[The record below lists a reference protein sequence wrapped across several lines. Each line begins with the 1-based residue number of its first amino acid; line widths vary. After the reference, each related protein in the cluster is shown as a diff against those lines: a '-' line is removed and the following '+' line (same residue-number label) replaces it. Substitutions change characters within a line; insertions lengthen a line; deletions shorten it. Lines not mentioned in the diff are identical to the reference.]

1 MRNAEIAAH
10 FDELGDLYEL
20 DGAVVYR
27 VVAYRNAAKA
37 IREAPMSVEELA
49 RQGKATS
56 LSGVGKTIAEKIDAL
71 LETGQIPSAVK
82 LKAKYPPGL
91 VEITRIPGLGPKK
104 ARKLFDTLGVDSL
117 DALKAAVEQERV
129 RDVPGFGIK
138 TEETIPHA
146 IAAGETAPSPRILH
160 SQAARI
166 ADSLVSV
173 LRDHPAC
180 EQIEVA
186 GSLRRWA
193 DTCKDIDIVAT
204 AADARALV
212 DAFARLPLLGEV
224 HRAGEAGAR
233 AVTHN
238 GIAVDFRIVAPENWG
253 NLLQHLTGSGK
264 HNEAMRT
271 EAVKRGF
278 HISEYGVLDDST
290 ETTHSCATEEEVYEL
305 VGMQFIPPELRE
317 NRGELEAARKKKL
330 PKLVEPEDVRGEL
343 HCHTVASDGRQTI
356 EQMADAAR
364 ERGYGFIAITDPS
377 ATHAP
382 ARAPGFGD
390 DGQPDALKATIER
403 IAELN
408 ASGDHKPVTILAG
421 SEINIGLDGSL
432 DYDQELVEQLDWVM
446 ASVHTSFRV
455 GEKEMTK
462 RMIAAM
468 ENPLVDCIGHPT
480 GRLIQRRE
488 PYAIDMEK
496 VIEAAARTGT
506 FLEINGN
513 PDRRDLN
520 EMWARHAAEAGVK
533 ICLTSDGHGTE
544 TLRNV
549 RYAVAT
555 ARRAWLTKA
564 HVANTREWKALDKLR
579 KRTP

>member
-49 RQGKATS
+49 RHGKATS

-104 ARKLFDTLGVDSL
+104 ARKLFDTLGIDSL
-117 DALKAAVEQERV
+117 DALKAAVAEERV
-129 RDVPGFGIK
+129 RDVPGFGVK
-138 TEETIPHA
+138 TEETIAHA
-146 IAAGETAPSPRILH
+146 LASGETAPAARVLH
-160 SQAARI
+160 SQAARV
-166 ADSLVSV
+166 AASLVSV
-173 LRDHPAC
+173 LVEHPAC
-180 EQIEVA
+180 EQVEVA

-204 AADARALV
+204 ASDPRALV
-212 DAFARLPLLGEV
+212 DAFAELPLLGEV

-233 AVTHN
+233 GITHN
-238 GIAVDFRIVAPENWG
+238 GVAVDFRIVAPENWG

-271 EAVKRGF
+271 DAVKRGF
-278 HISEYGVLDDST
+278 HVSEYGVIDDST
-290 ETTHSCATEEEVYEL
+290 ETTHSCATEEEVYAL
-305 VGMQFIPPELRE
+305 VGMQHIPPELRE
-317 NRGELEAARKKKL
+317 NRGELEAARQREL
-330 PKLVEPEDVRGEL
+330 PVLVEPGDVRGEL

-356 EQMADAAR
+356 EQMAEAAR
-364 ERGYGFIAITDPS
+364 ERGYGYIAITDHS
-377 ATHAP
+377 ATH
-382 ARAPGFGD
+382 GFGND
-390 DGQPDALKATIER
+390 VQADALKATIER

-408 ASGDHKPVTILAG
+408 AAGDYAPVRILAG

-432 DYDQELVEQLDWVM
+432 DYDDGVVAQLDWVM
-446 ASVHTSFRV
+446 ASVHTSFRI
-455 GEKEMTK
+455 GETEMTK
-462 RMIAAM
+462 RVIAAM

-488 PYAIDMEK
+488 PYAIGMEK
-496 VIEAAARTGT
+496 VIAAAARTGT

-533 ICLTSDGHGTE
+533 ICLTSDGHGTD
-544 TLRNV
+544 TLSNV

-555 ARRAWLTKA
+555 ARRAWLTA
-564 HVANTREWKALDKLR
+564 ENVANAREWPDLDALR
-579 KRTP
+579 KRP

>member
-37 IREAPMSVEELA
+37 IREAPVSVAELA
-49 RQGKATS
+49 REGKATS

-71 LETGQIPSAVK
+71 LETGEIPSAVK

-117 DALKAAVEQERV
+117 DALKEAVELEKV
-129 RDVPGFGIK
+129 RHVPGFGEK
-138 TEETIPHA
+138 TEETIAHA
-146 IAAGETAPSPRILH
+146 IASGETAPAARVLH
-160 SQAARI
+160 SQAKRI
-166 ADSLVSV
+166 ADTLVSV

-180 EQIEVA
+180 DQVEVA
-186 GSLRRWA
+186 GSLRRWT

-204 AADARALV
+204 ASNARELV
-212 DAFARLPLLGEV
+212 DAFADMPLLGEV

-233 AVTHN
+233 GVTHN
-238 GIAVDFRIVAPENWG
+238 GIAVDFRIVPPENWG

-271 EAVKRGF
+271 DAVKRGF
-278 HISEYGVLDDST
+278 HVSEYGVIDDST
-290 ETTHSCATEEEVYEL
+290 GTTYSCPTEEEVYEL
-305 VGMQFIPPELRE
+305 VEMQFIPPELRE
-317 NRGELEAARKKKL
+317 NRGELEAARKHEL
-330 PKLVEPEDVRGEL
+330 PVLVEPGDVRGEL
-343 HCHTVASDGRQTI
+343 HCHTVASDGRQTL
-356 EQMADAAR
+356 EQMAEAAR
-364 ERGYGFIAITDPS
+364 ERGYDFIAITDHS
-377 ATHAP
+377 ATH
-382 ARAPGFGD
+382 GFGND
-390 DGQPDALKATIER
+390 VQPDALRATIER

-408 ASGDHKPVTILAG
+408 ASGEFAPVRILAG
-421 SEINIGLDGSL
+421 SEINIGLDGEL
-432 DYDQELVEQLDWVM
+432 DYDDELVAQLDWVM

-462 RMIAAM
+462 RVITAM

-520 EMWARHAAEAGVK
+520 DIWARHAAEAGVK
-533 ICLTSDGHGTE
+533 ICLTSDGHGTD
-544 TLRNV
+544 TLSNV

-555 ARRAWLTKA
+555 ARRAWLTA
-564 HVANTREWKALDKLR
+564 DNVANTRKWPDLNNLR
-579 KRTP
+579 KRST

>member
-37 IREAPMSVEELA
+37 IREAPVSVEELA
-49 RQGKATS
+49 RQGRATQ
-56 LSGVGKTIAEKIDAL
+56 LAGVGKTIAEKIDTL
-71 LETGQIPSAVK
+71 LETGAIPSATK

-91 VEITRIPGLGPKK
+91 VEVTRIPGLGPKK

-117 DALKAAVEQERV
+117 DALRAAVDQERV
-129 RDVPGFGIK
+129 RDVPGFGLK
-138 TEETIPHA
+138 TEEAIAHA
-146 IAAGETAPSPRILH
+146 IESGETAPSPRVLH
-160 SQAARI
+160 SHAARI

-173 LRDHPAC
+173 LREHPAC
-180 EQIEVA
+180 EQVEVA
-186 GSLRRWA
+186 GSLRRWG

-204 AADARALV
+204 AGDARALV
-212 DAFARLPLLGEV
+212 DAFAALPLLGEV
-224 HRAGEAGAR
+224 HRAGEAGAK

-238 GIAVDFRIVAPENWG
+238 GVPVDFRIVPPENWG

-264 HNEAMRT
+264 HNEAMRSA
-271 EAVKRGF
+271 AVKRGF
-278 HISEYGVLDDST
+278 HVSEYGVIDDST
-290 ETTHSCATEEEVYEL
+290 ETTHACATEEQVYEL
-305 VGMQFIPPELRE
+305 LGMQWIPPELRE
-317 NRGELEAARKKKL
+317 NRGELEAACKKKL
-330 PKLVEPEDVRGEL
+330 PKLVEPGDVRGEL

-356 EQMADAAR
+356 EEMAAAAV
-364 ERGYGFIAITDPS
+364 ERGYGYIAITDHS
-377 ATHAP
+377 ATH
-382 ARAPGFGD
+382 GFGND
-390 DGQPDALKATIER
+390 VSPDQLKETIER
-403 IAELN
+403 VAELN
-408 ASGDHKPVTILAG
+408 ASRQFAPLRLLAG
-421 SEINIGLDGSL
+421 SEINIGLDGGL
-432 DYDQELVEQLDWVM
+432 DYDDELVEQLDWVM

-455 GEKEMTK
+455 GEQEMTK

-480 GRLIQRRE
+480 GRLIDRRE

-496 VIEAAARTGT
+496 VIDAAARTGT

-520 EMWARHAAEAGVK
+520 EMWARHAAEAGVH
-533 ICLTSDGHGTE
+533 ICLTSDGHGTD

-555 ARRAWLTKA
+555 ARRAWLTKTQ
-564 HVANTREWKALDKLR
+564 VANTREWKALDKLR
-579 KRTP
+579 KRGG

>member
-37 IREAPMSVEELA
+37 IREAPVSVEELA

-117 DALKAAVEQERV
+117 DALKAAVEQEKV
-129 RDVPGFGIK
+129 RDIAGFGVK
-138 TEETIPHA
+138 TEETIAHA
-146 IAAGETAPSPRILH
+146 IASGETAPSPRVLH

-180 EQIEVA
+180 EQVEVA

-204 AADARALV
+204 ASESRALV
-212 DAFARLPLLGEV
+212 DAFAELPLLGEV

-233 AVTHN
+233 GMTHN
-238 GIAVDFRIVAPENWG
+238 GIAVDFRIVSPENWG

-271 EAVKRGF
+271 EAVRRGF
-278 HISEYGVLDDST
+278 HVSEYGVIDDST
-290 ETTHSCATEEEVYEL
+290 GTTHACATEEEVYAL
-305 VGMQFIPPELRE
+305 LGMQFIPPELRE
-317 NRGELEAARKKKL
+317 NRGELKAARQ
-330 PKLVEPEDVRGEL
+330 GEL
-343 HCHTVASDGRQTI
+343 PDLIELKDIRGDLHSHTVASDGRFTI
-356 EQMADAAR
+356 EEMARAAA
-364 ERGYGFIAITDPS
+364 ERGYEYLAITDHS
-377 ATHAP
+377 ATH
-382 ARAPGFGD
+382 GFGND
-390 DGQPDALKATIER
+390 VSPNELRRQIER

-408 ASGDHKPVTILAG
+408 ASKEFAPV
-421 SEINIGLDGSL
+421 
-432 DYDQELVEQLDWVM
+432 
-446 ASVHTSFRV
+446 
-455 GEKEMTK
+455 
-462 RMIAAM
+462 
-468 ENPLVDCIGHPT
+468 
-480 GRLIQRRE
+480 
-488 PYAIDMEK
+488 
-496 VIEAAARTGT
+496 
-506 FLEINGN
+506 
-513 PDRRDLN
+513 
-520 EMWARHAAEAGVK
+520 
-533 ICLTSDGHGTE
+533 
-544 TLRNV
+544 
-549 RYAVAT
+549 
-555 ARRAWLTKA
+555 
-564 HVANTREWKALDKLR
+564 
-579 KRTP
+579 

>member
-37 IREAPMSVEELA
+37 IREAPVSVEELA
-49 RQGKATS
+49 RQGRATT
-56 LSGVGKTIAEKIDAL
+56 LAGVGRTIAEKIDAL
-71 LETGQIPSAVK
+71 LETGQIPSAAK

-117 DALKAAVEQERV
+117 DALRAAVEQEKV
-129 RDVPGFGIK
+129 RDVPGFGRK
-138 TEETIPHA
+138 TEETIALA
-146 IAAGETAPSPRILH
+146 IDTGDTAPSARILH

-166 ADSLVSV
+166 ADSLVPV

-180 EQIEVA
+180 EQVEVA
-186 GSLRRWA
+186 GSLRRWT

-204 AADARALV
+204 ATDARALV
-212 DAFARLPLLGEV
+212 DAFAQLPLLGEV
-224 HRAGEAGAR
+224 HTAGEAGAR
-233 AVTHN
+233 GVTHN

-278 HISEYGVLDDST
+278 HVSEYGVIDDST
-290 ETTHSCATEEEVYEL
+290 GTTHACATEEEVYAL
-305 VGMQFIPPELRE
+305 LGMQYIPPELRE
-317 NRGELEAARKKKL
+317 NRGELEAARKHAL
-330 PKLVEPEDVRGEL
+330 PVLVEPGDVRGEL

-356 EQMADAAR
+356 EQMAEAAR
-364 ERGYGFIAITDPS
+364 ERGYGYIAITDHS
-377 ATHAP
+377 ASH
-382 ARAPGFGD
+382 GFGND
-390 DGQPDALKATIER
+390 VQPDALKATIER

-408 ASGDHKPVTILAG
+408 ASGEYAPVRILAG
-421 SEINIGLDGSL
+421 SEVNIGLDGSL
-432 DYDQELVEQLDWVM
+432 DYDDDLVAQLDWVM
-446 ASVHTSFRV
+446 ASVHTSFRI

-462 RMIAAM
+462 RVIAAM

-480 GRLIQRRE
+480 GRLIERRE

-513 PDRRDLN
+513 PDRRDMN
-520 EMWARHAAEAGVK
+520 DIWARHAGEAGVH
-533 ICLTSDGHGTE
+533 ICLTSDGHGSD

-555 ARRAWLTKA
+555 ARRAWLTKDQI
-564 HVANTREWKALDKLR
+564 ANAREWSDLDALR
-579 KRTP
+579 KRSV

>member
-49 RQGKATS
+49 RQGRATS
-56 LSGVGKTIAEKIDAL
+56 LAGVGKTIAEKIDAL

-91 VEITRIPGLGPKK
+91 VEVTRIPGLGPKK
-104 ARKLFDTLGVDSL
+104 ARKLFDTLGVDSI
-117 DALKAAVEQERV
+117 DALRAAVEQERL
-129 RDVPGFGIK
+129 RDVPGFGRK
-138 TEETIPHA
+138 SEETIA
-146 IAAGETAPSPRILH
+146 LALETGDTAPSPRILH
-160 SQAARI
+160 SQASRI
-166 ADSLVSV
+166 ADTLVAV
-173 LRDHPAC
+173 LREHPAC
-180 EQIEVA
+180 DQVEVA

-204 AADARALV
+204 ATDPRALV
-212 DAFARLPLLGEV
+212 DAFADLPLLGEV

-238 GIAVDFRIVAPENWG
+238 GVPVDFRIVAPENWG

-278 HISEYGVLDDST
+278 HVSEYGVIDDST
-290 ETTHSCATEEEVYEL
+290 GTTHACATEEEVYAL
-305 VGMQFIPPELRE
+305 LGMQFIPPELRE

-330 PKLVEPEDVRGEL
+330 PKLVEPSEVRGEL

-356 EQMADAAR
+356 EQMAAAAV
-364 ERGYGFIAITDPS
+364 ERGYGYIAITDHS
-377 ATHAP
+377 ATH
-382 ARAPGFGD
+382 GFGD
-390 DGQPDALKATIER
+390 DVSPDQLKRTIER
-403 IAELN
+403 VAELN
-408 ASGDHKPVTILAG
+408 ASGEFGPLRILAG
-421 SEINIGLDGSL
+421 SEINIGLDGGL
-432 DYDQELVEQLDWVM
+432 DYDDALVEQLDWVM

-462 RMIAAM
+462 RMITAM
-468 ENPLVDCIGHPT
+468 EHPLVDCIGHPT
-480 GRLIQRRE
+480 GRLIARRE

-520 EMWARHAAEAGVK
+520 DIWARHAAEAGVH

-544 TLRNV
+544 TLANV
-549 RYAVAT
+549 RYSVAT
-555 ARRAWLTKA
+555 ARRAWLTA
-564 HVANTREWKALDKLR
+564 TQVANTREWKDLNRLR
-579 KRTP
+579 KRGQTLK

>member
-37 IREAPMSVEELA
+37 IREAPVSVAELA
-49 RQGKATS
+49 LQGKATT

-71 LETGQIPSAVK
+71 LETGQIPSAAK

-104 ARKLFDTLGVDSL
+104 ARRLFDTLGVDSL

-129 RDVPGFGIK
+129 RDVPGFGVK
-138 TEETIPHA
+138 TEETIAHA
-146 IAAGETAPSPRILH
+146 LAAGDTAPSPRILH

-180 EQIEVA
+180 DQVEVA
-186 GSLRRWA
+186 GSLRRWT

-204 AADARALV
+204 ASDARALV
-212 DAFARLPLLGEV
+212 DVFAELPLLGEV

-233 AVTHN
+233 GVTHN
-238 GIAVDFRIVAPENWG
+238 GVAVDFRIVAPENWG

-271 EAVKRGF
+271 DAVKRGF

-290 ETTHSCATEEEVYEL
+290 GTTHSCATEEEVYER
-305 VGMQFIPPELRE
+305 VGLQYIPPELRE
-317 NRGELEAARKKKL
+317 NRGELDAARKRQL
-330 PKLVEPEDVRGEL
+330 PVLVELADVRGEL
-343 HCHTVASDGRQTI
+343 HCHTVASDGRQTL
-356 EQMADAAR
+356 EQMAEAAR
-364 ERGYGFIAITDPS
+364 ERGYGYIAITDHS
-377 ATHAP
+377 ATH
-382 ARAPGFGD
+382 GFGND
-390 DGQPDALKATIER
+390 VQPDALRATIER
-403 IAELN
+403 VAELN
-408 ASGDHKPVTILAG
+408 ASGEYAPLRILAG

-432 DYDQELVEQLDWVM
+432 DYDEELVEQLDWVM
-446 ASVHTSFRV
+446 ASVHTSFRI

-462 RMIAAM
+462 RVIAAM
-468 ENPLVDCIGHPT
+468 ENPLVDCVGHPT
-480 GRLIQRRE
+480 GRLIARRE

-520 EMWARHAAEAGVK
+520 EMWARHAAKAGVH
-533 ICLTSDGHGTE
+533 ICLTSDGHGTD

-555 ARRAWLTKA
+555 ARRAWLTKDQ
-564 HVANTREWKALDKLR
+564 VANTSEWKDLDNLR
-579 KRTP
+579 KRP

>member
-37 IREAPMSVEELA
+37 IREAPVSVEELA
-49 RQGKATS
+49 RTGKATS
-56 LSGVGKTIAEKIDAL
+56 LAGVGKTIAEKIDAL
-71 LETGQIPSAVK
+71 LETGQIPSAAK

-129 RDVPGFGIK
+129 RAVPGFGVK
-138 TEETIPHA
+138 TEETIAHA

-160 SQAARI
+160 SQARRI

-173 LRDHPAC
+173 LREHPAC
-180 EQIEVA
+180 MQVEVA
-186 GSLRRWA
+186 GSLRRWT

-204 AADARALV
+204 ATDARALV
-212 DAFARLPLLGEV
+212 DVFAQLPLLGEV

-233 AVTHN
+233 GVTHN

-271 EAVKRGF
+271 DAVKRGF
-278 HISEYGVLDDST
+278 HVSEYGVLDDST
-290 ETTHSCATEEEVYEL
+290 GTTHSCATEEEVYEL
-305 VGMQFIPPELRE
+305 VGLQYIPPELRE
-317 NRGELEAARKKKL
+317 NRGELEAARRHAL
-330 PKLVEPEDVRGEL
+330 PALVEPSDVRGEL
-343 HCHTVASDGRQTI
+343 HCHTVASDGRQTL
-356 EQMADAAR
+356 EQMAEAAR
-364 ERGYGFIAITDPS
+364 ERGYGYIAITDHS
-377 ATHAP
+377 ATH
-382 ARAPGFGD
+382 GFGND
-390 DGQPDALKATIER
+390 VQPDALRATIER
-403 IAELN
+403 IAEMN
-408 ASGDHKPVTILAG
+408 ASGEYAPVRILAG

-432 DYDQELVEQLDWVM
+432 DYDDELVEQLDWIM
-446 ASVHTSFRV
+446 ASVHTSFRI

-462 RMIAAM
+462 RVIAAM
-468 ENPLVDCIGHPT
+468 EHPLVDCVGHPT

-506 FLEINGN
+506 FMEINGN

-533 ICLTSDGHGTE
+533 ICLTSDGHGTD

-555 ARRAWLTKA
+555 ARRAWLTKDQ
-564 HVANTREWKALDKLR
+564 VANTHEWPELDALR
-579 KRTP
+579 KRPT

>member
-1 MRNAEIAAH
+1 MRNAEIA
-10 FDELGDLYEL
+10 EKKKKKRDLYEL

-37 IREAPMSVEELA
+37 IREAPASVEEMA
-49 RQGKATS
+49 RSGTVTS
-56 LSGVGKTIAEKIDAL
+56 LAGVGKTIAEKIDAL

-91 VEITRIPGLGPKK
+91 VEVTRIPGLGPKK
-104 ARKLFDTLGVDSL
+104 ARKLFDTLGVDSI
-117 DALKAAVEQERV
+117 DALRAAVEQERL
-129 RDVPGFGIK
+129 RDVPGFGRK
-138 TEETIPHA
+138 SEETIA
-146 IAAGETAPSPRILH
+146 LALETGDTAPTARILH
-160 SQAARI
+160 SHAARI
-166 ADSLVSV
+166 AESLVAV
-173 LRDHPAC
+173 LREHPAC
-180 EQIEVA
+180 EQVEVA
-186 GSLRRWA
+186 GSLRRWT

-212 DAFARLPLLGEV
+212 DAFAALPLLGEV

-233 AVTHN
+233 AGPHK
-238 GIAVDFRIVAPENWG
+238 GGAGDFRVVAPENWG

-264 HNEAMRT
+264 HNEALRT

-278 HISEYGVLDDST
+278 HVSEYGVIDDST
-290 ETTHSCATEEEVYEL
+290 ETTHSCATEEEVYAL
-305 VGMQFIPPELRE
+305 LGMQFIPPELRE

-330 PKLVEPEDVRGEL
+330 PQLVEMADVRGEL

-356 EQMADAAR
+356 EQMAEAAR
-364 ERGYGFIAITDPS
+364 ERGYGYIAITDHS
-377 ATHAP
+377 ATH
-382 ARAPGFGD
+382 GFGND
-390 DGQPDALKATIER
+390 VQPDALKQTIER
-403 IAELN
+403 VAALN
-408 ASGDHKPVTILAG
+408 ESGEFAPVRILAG

-432 DYDQELVEQLDWVM
+432 DYDQDLVEQLDWVM
-446 ASVHTSFRV
+446 ASVHTSFRI

-462 RMIAAM
+462 RVIAAM

-480 GRLIQRRE
+480 GRLIDRRE
-488 PYAIDMEK
+488 PYAIHVEK

-533 ICLTSDGHGTE
+533 ICLTSDGHGTG
-544 TLRNV
+544 TLSNV

-555 ARRAWLTKA
+555 ARRAWLTKKQ
-564 HVANTREWKALDKLR
+564 VANTLEWPKLDKLR
-579 KRTP
+579 KRSTLK

>member
-27 VVAYRNAAKA
+27 VIAYRNAAKA
-37 IREAPMSVEELA
+37 IREAPVSVADLA
-49 RQGKATS
+49 REGNATR
-56 LSGVGKTIAEKIDAL
+56 LAGVGKTIAEKIDAL

-117 DALKAAVEQERV
+117 DALKAAVEQEKV
-129 RDVPGFGIK
+129 RDVPGFGVK
-138 TEETIPHA
+138 TEETIAHA
-146 IAAGETAPSPRILH
+146 IASGETAPSPQILH

-166 ADSLVSV
+166 ADSLIAV
-173 LRDHPAC
+173 LREHPAC
-180 EQIEVA
+180 EQVEVA

-204 AADARALV
+204 ATDARALV
-212 DAFARLPLLGEV
+212 DAFAAMPLLGEV
-224 HRAGEAGAR
+224 HRAGEAGAKG
-233 AVTHN
+233 VTHN
-238 GIAVDFRIVAPENWG
+238 GVAVDFRIVAPENWG

-264 HNEAMRT
+264 HNEALRT
-271 EAVKRGF
+271 DAVKRGF
-278 HISEYGVLDDST
+278 HVSEYGVIDDET
-290 ETTHSCATEEEVYEL
+290 ETTHACATEDEVYEL
-305 VGMQFIPPELRE
+305 LGMQFIPPELRE

-330 PKLVEPEDVRGEL
+330 PKLVEPGDVRGEL

-356 EQMADAAR
+356 EQMAQAAGD
-364 ERGYGFIAITDPS
+364 RGYGFIAITDHS
-377 ATHAP
+377 ATH
-382 ARAPGFGD
+382 GFGND
-390 DGQPDALKATIER
+390 VQPDALKATIER

-408 ASGDHKPVTILAG
+408 ASGDYAPVRILAG
-421 SEINIGLDGSL
+421 SEINIGLDGGL
-432 DYDQELVEQLDWVM
+432 DYDQDLVEQLDWVM

-555 ARRAWLTKA
+555 ARRAWLTKKQ
-564 HVANTREWKALDKLR
+564 VANTLEWPKLDKLR
-579 KRTP
+579 KRSTLK

>member
-27 VVAYRNAAKA
+27 IVAYRNAAKA

-49 RQGKATS
+49 RQGKVTTLA
-56 LSGVGKTIAEKIDAL
+56 GVGKTIAEKIDAL
-71 LETGQIPSAVK
+71 LETGEIPSAVK

-117 DALKAAVEQERV
+117 EALRAAIEQEKV
-129 RDVPGFGIK
+129 RDVPGFGKK
-138 TEETIPHA
+138 TEETIAHA
-146 IAAGETAPSPRILH
+146 LASGETAPAARVLH

-166 ADSLVSV
+166 ADTLVSV
-173 LRDHPAC
+173 LREHEAC
-180 EQIEVA
+180 EQIAVA

-212 DAFARLPLLGEV
+212 DAFAELPLLGEV

-233 AVTHN
+233 GVTHN
-238 GIAVDFRIVAPENWG
+238 GIAVDFRIVAPENFG

-271 EAVKRGF
+271 AAVKAGF
-278 HISEYGVLDDST
+278 HVSEYGVIDDST
-290 ETTHSCATEEEVYEL
+290 GTTHSCASEDEVYAL
-305 VGMQFIPPELRE
+305 LGMQYIPPELRE
-317 NRGELEAARKKKL
+317 NRGELEAARKGEL
-330 PKLVEPEDVRGEL
+330 PELVTLDDVRGEL

-356 EQMADAAR
+356 EQMAESAR
-364 ERGYGFIAITDPS
+364 ERGYDFIAITDHS
-377 ATHAP
+377 ATH
-382 ARAPGFGD
+382 GFGND
-390 DGQPDALKATIER
+390 VQADALKETIER
-403 IAELN
+403 IAALN
-408 ASGDHKPVTILAG
+408 ESGEFAPVQILAG
-421 SEINIGLDGSL
+421 SEINIGLDGEL
-432 DYDQELVEQLDWVM
+432 DYDQDVVEQLDWVM

-462 RMIAAM
+462 RVITAM

-520 EMWARHAAEAGVK
+520 EMWARHAAEAGVT
-533 ICLTSDGHGTE
+533 ICLTSDGHGTD
-544 TLRNV
+544 TLSNV

-555 ARRAWLTKA
+555 ARRAWLTTDN
-564 HVANTREWKALDKLR
+564 VANSRDWKNLNKLR
-579 KRTP
+579 KSPRP

>member
-37 IREAPMSVEELA
+37 IREAPVSVEELA

-104 ARKLFDTLGVDSL
+104 ARKLFDMLGVDSI
-117 DALKAAVEQERV
+117 DALKAAVEQEKL
-129 RDVPGFGIK
+129 RDLPGFGAK
-138 TEETIPHA
+138 SEETIA
-146 IAAGETAPSPRILH
+146 LALETGGTEPTARILH

-166 ADSLVSV
+166 ADTLVSV
-173 LRDHPAC
+173 LREHPAC
-180 EQIEVA
+180 EQVEVA

-193 DTCKDIDIVAT
+193 ETAKDIDIVAT
-204 AADARALV
+204 ATDARKLV
-212 DAFARLPLLGEV
+212 DAFAKLPLLGEV

-238 GIAVDFRIVAPENWG
+238 GVPVDFRIVPPENWG

-271 EAVKRGF
+271 AAVKAGF
-278 HISEYGVLDDST
+278 HVSEYGVIDDST

-305 VGMQFIPPELRE
+305 LGMQFIPPELRE
-317 NRGELEAARKKKL
+317 NRGELDAARRGEL
-330 PKLVEPEDVRGEL
+330 PVLVEPSDVRGEL

-356 EQMADAAR
+356 EQMVEAAR
-364 ERGYGFIAITDPS
+364 ERGYGYMAITDHS
-377 ATHAP
+377 ATH
-382 ARAPGFGD
+382 GFGND
-390 DGQPDALKATIER
+390 VQPDALRATIER

-408 ASGDHKPVTILAG
+408 ASGELGPVRILAG
-421 SEINIGLDGSL
+421 SEINIGLDGEL
-432 DYDQELVEQLDWVM
+432 DYDDELVAQLDWVM

-462 RMIAAM
+462 RVIAAM

-496 VIEAAARTGT
+496 VIECAARTGP

-533 ICLTSDGHGTE
+533 ICLTSDGHGTD
-544 TLRNV
+544 TLSNV

-555 ARRAWLTKA
+555 ARRAWLTKDQ
-564 HVANTREWKALDKLR
+564 VANAREWPDLDERR
-579 KRTP
+579 KRKSK

>member
-37 IREAPMSVEELA
+37 IREAPVSVEQLA
-49 RQGKATS
+49 RQGNATS
-56 LSGVGKTIAEKIDAL
+56 LPGVGKTIAEKIDAL
-71 LETGQIPSAVK
+71 LETGQIPSAAK

-117 DALKAAVEQERV
+117 DALKAAVEQEQV
-129 RDVPGFGIK
+129 RDVPGFGVK
-138 TEETIPHA
+138 TEETIAHA
-146 IAAGETAPSPRILH
+146 LASGETSPSPRILH

-166 ADSLVSV
+166 AASLVSV
-173 LRDHPAC
+173 LRESPVC
-180 EQIEVA
+180 EQVEVA
-186 GSLRRWA
+186 GSLRRWS

-204 AADARALV
+204 ATDARALV
-212 DAFARLPLLGEV
+212 DVFAALPLLGEV
-224 HRAGEAGAR
+224 HRAGEAGAK

-238 GIAVDFRIVAPENWG
+238 GVVVDFRIVAPENWG

-264 HNEAMRT
+264 HNEALRT

-278 HISEYGVLDDST
+278 HVSEYGVLDDASG
-290 ETTHSCATEEEVYEL
+290 TTHACAIEEEVYEL
-305 VGMQFIPPELRE
+305 LGMQFIPPELRE
-317 NRGELEAARKKKL
+317 NRGEL
-330 PKLVEPEDVRGEL
+330 EDVRGEL

-356 EQMADAAR
+356 EQMAVAAR
-364 ERGYGFIAITDPS
+364 ERGYGYMAITDHS
-377 ATHAP
+377 ATH
-382 ARAPGFGD
+382 GFGND
-390 DGQPDALKATIER
+390 VQADALRATVER

-408 ASGDHKPVTILAG
+408 AGGEFAPVRILAG

-432 DYDQELVEQLDWVM
+432 DYPQELVEQLDWVM

-462 RMIAAM
+462 RIVAAM
-468 ENPLVDCIGHPT
+468 ENPFVDCIGHPT
-480 GRLIQRRE
+480 GRLIDRRE
-488 PYAIDMEK
+488 PYAVEMEK
-496 VIEAAARTGT
+496 VIEGAARTGT

-533 ICLTSDGHGTE
+533 ICLTSDGHGTD

-555 ARRAWLTKA
+555 ARRAWLTA
-564 HVANTREWKALDKLR
+564 ENVANSRDWPDLNDLR
-579 KRTP
+579 KTPRET

>member
-37 IREAPMSVEELA
+37 IREAPVSVEELA
-49 RQGKATS
+49 HQGKATT
-56 LSGVGKTIAEKIDAL
+56 LPGVGKTIAEKIDAL

-117 DALKAAVEQERV
+117 EALKAAIEQEKV
-129 RDVPGFGIK
+129 RDVPGFGEK
-138 TEETIPHA
+138 TEETIAHA
-146 IAAGETAPSPRILH
+146 LASGETAPSPRVLH

-173 LRDHPAC
+173 LREHPAC
-180 EQIEVA
+180 EQVEVA

-212 DAFARLPLLGEV
+212 DAFAELPLLGEV

-233 AVTHN
+233 GITHN
-238 GIAVDFRIVAPENWG
+238 GVAVDFRIVAPENWG

-278 HISEYGVLDDST
+278 HVSEYGVIDDST
-290 ETTHSCATEEEVYEL
+290 GTTHPCATEEEVYAL
-305 VGMQFIPPELRE
+305 LGMQFIAPELRE

-330 PKLVEPEDVRGEL
+330 PALVEPGEVRGEL

-356 EQMADAAR
+356 EQMSEAAR
-364 ERGYGFIAITDPS
+364 ERGYGYIAITDHS
-377 ATHAP
+377 ATH
-382 ARAPGFGD
+382 GFGND
-390 DGQPDALKATIER
+390 VQPDALKETIER
-403 IAELN
+403 VAALN
-408 ASGDHKPVTILAG
+408 ESGEFAPVRILAG

-446 ASVHTSFRV
+446 ASVHTSFRI

-462 RMIAAM
+462 RVIAAM

-480 GRLIQRRE
+480 GRLIDRRE

-506 FLEINGN
+506 LMEINGN

-520 EMWARHAAEAGVK
+520 EMWARHAGEAGVK
-533 ICLTSDGHGTE
+533 ICLTSDGHGTD

-555 ARRAWLTKA
+555 ARRAWLTPD
-564 HVANTREWKALDKLR
+564 HIANTREWPELNELR
-579 KRTP
+579 KTPRL

>member
-37 IREAPMSVEELA
+37 IREAPVSVEELA
-49 RQGKATS
+49 HQGKATT
-56 LSGVGKTIAEKIDAL
+56 LTGVGKTIAEKIDAL
-71 LETGQIPSAVK
+71 LDTGQIPAAVK

-117 DALKAAVEQERV
+117 DALKAAVEQEKV
-129 RDVPGFGIK
+129 REVPGFGVK
-138 TEETIPHA
+138 TEETIAHA
-146 IAAGETAPSPRILH
+146 IASGDTAPSPRILH

-166 ADSLVSV
+166 ADSLVAV
-173 LRDHPAC
+173 LRENPAC
-180 EQIEVA
+180 DQVEVA

-193 DTCKDIDIVAT
+193 DTSKDIDIVAT
-204 AADARALV
+204 AFDARELV
-212 DAFARLPLLGEV
+212 DAFAELPLLGEV

-238 GIAVDFRIVAPENWG
+238 GIPVDFRIVAPENWG

-271 EAVKRGF
+271 DAVKRGF
-278 HISEYGVLDDST
+278 HVSEYGVIDDST
-290 ETTHSCATEEEVYEL
+290 GTTHSCATEEEVYAL
-305 VGMQFIPPELRE
+305 LGMEYIPPELRE
-317 NRGELEAARKKKL
+317 NRGELEAARKHEL
-330 PKLVEPEDVRGEL
+330 PKLVEPGDVRGEL

-356 EQMADAAR
+356 EQMAEAAR
-364 ERGYGFIAITDPS
+364 ERGYGFIAITDHS
-377 ATHAP
+377 ATH
-382 ARAPGFGD
+382 GFGND
-390 DGQPDALKATIER
+390 VQPDALKATIER

-408 ASGDHKPVTILAG
+408 ASGDYAPVRILAG

-462 RMIAAM
+462 RVCAAM
-468 ENPLVDCIGHPT
+468 ENPFVDCIGHPS
-480 GRLIQRRE
+480 GRLIDRRE

-496 VIEAAARTGT
+496 VIECAVATGT

-520 EMWARHAAEAGVK
+520 EMWARHAAGAGVA
-533 ICLTSDGHGTE
+533 ICLTSDGHGTD
-544 TLRNV
+544 TLRNI

-555 ARRAWLTKA
+555 ARRGWLTA
-564 HVANTREWKALDKLR
+564 EQVANAREWDELNALR
-579 KRTP
+579 KTTRS

>member
-37 IREAPMSVEELA
+37 IREAPVSVEELA

-56 LSGVGKTIAEKIDAL
+56 IAGVGKTIAEKIDAL

-117 DALKAAVEQERV
+117 DALKAAVEEERV
-129 RDVPGFGIK
+129 RDVPGFGVK
-138 TEETIPHA
+138 TEEAIAHA
-146 IAAGETAPSPRILH
+146 IASGETAPSPRILH

-173 LRDHPAC
+173 LREHPAC
-180 EQIEVA
+180 EQVEVA
-186 GSLRRWA
+186 GSLRRWG

-204 AADARALV
+204 ATDARALT
-212 DAFARLPLLGEV
+212 DAFAELPLLGEV
-224 HRAGEAGAR
+224 QRAGEAGAR
-233 AVTHN
+233 GVTHN
-238 GIAVDFRIVAPENWG
+238 GVPVDFRIVPPENWG

-271 EAVKRGF
+271 AAVKRGF
-278 HISEYGVLDDST
+278 HVSEYGVLDDST
-290 ETTHSCATEEEVYEL
+290 GTTHSCATEEEVYEL
-305 VGMQFIPPELRE
+305 LGMQFIPPELRE

-330 PKLVEPEDVRGEL
+330 PALVEPDDVRGEL

-356 EQMADAAR
+356 EQMAAAAL
-364 ERGYGFIAITDPS
+364 ERGYDYIAITDHS
-377 ATHAP
+377 ATH
-382 ARAPGFGD
+382 GFGND
-390 DGQPDALKATIER
+390 VPPEVLEKTIEF
-403 IAELN
+403 IAALN
-408 ASGDHKPVTILAG
+408 ESGEYAPLRVLAG
-421 SEINIGLDGSL
+421 SEINIGVDGSL
-432 DYDQELVEQLDWVM
+432 DYEQELVERLDWVM
-446 ASVHTSFRV
+446 ASVHTSFRI
-455 GEKEMTK
+455 GEKEMTE

-506 FLEINGN
+506 FMEINGN

-533 ICLTSDGHGTE
+533 ICLTSDGHGTD

-555 ARRAWLTKA
+555 ARRAWLTA
-564 HVANTREWKALDKLR
+564 DTVANTREWTKLNKLR
-579 KRTP
+579 KTPRPA

>member
-37 IREAPMSVEELA
+37 IREAPVSVAELA
-49 RQGKATS
+49 RQGKATT

-71 LETGQIPSAVK
+71 LETGQIPSAAK

-104 ARKLFDTLGVDSL
+104 ARRLFDTLGVDSL
-117 DALKAAVEQERV
+117 DALKAAVELERV
-129 RDVPGFGIK
+129 RDVPGFGVK
-138 TEETIPHA
+138 TEETIAHA
-146 IAAGETAPSPRILH
+146 LAAGDTAPSPRILH

-180 EQIEVA
+180 DQVEVA
-186 GSLRRWA
+186 GSLRRWT

-204 AADARALV
+204 ASDARALV
-212 DAFARLPLLGEV
+212 DVFAELPLLGEV

-233 AVTHN
+233 GVTHN
-238 GIAVDFRIVAPENWG
+238 GVAVDFRIVAPENWG

-271 EAVKRGF
+271 DAVKRGF

-290 ETTHSCATEEEVYEL
+290 GTTHSCATEEEVYEL
-305 VGMQFIPPELRE
+305 VGLQYIPPELRE
-317 NRGELEAARKKKL
+317 NRGELEAARKRQL
-330 PKLVEPEDVRGEL
+330 PVLVELADVRGEL
-343 HCHTVASDGRQTI
+343 HCHTVASDGRQTL
-356 EQMADAAR
+356 EQMAEAAR
-364 ERGYGFIAITDPS
+364 ERGYGYIAITDHS
-377 ATHAP
+377 ATH
-382 ARAPGFGD
+382 GFGND
-390 DGQPDALKATIER
+390 VQPDALRATIER
-403 IAELN
+403 VAELN
-408 ASGDHKPVTILAG
+408 GSGEYAPLRILAG

-432 DYDQELVEQLDWVM
+432 DYDEELVEQLDWVM
-446 ASVHTSFRV
+446 ASVHTSFRI

-462 RMIAAM
+462 RVIAAM

-480 GRLIQRRE
+480 GRLIARRE

-520 EMWARHAAEAGVK
+520 EMWARHAAEAGVH
-533 ICLTSDGHGTE
+533 ICLTSDGHGTD

-555 ARRAWLTKA
+555 ARRAWLTKDQ
-564 HVANTREWKALDKLR
+564 VANTREWKDLDNLR
-579 KRTP
+579 KRP